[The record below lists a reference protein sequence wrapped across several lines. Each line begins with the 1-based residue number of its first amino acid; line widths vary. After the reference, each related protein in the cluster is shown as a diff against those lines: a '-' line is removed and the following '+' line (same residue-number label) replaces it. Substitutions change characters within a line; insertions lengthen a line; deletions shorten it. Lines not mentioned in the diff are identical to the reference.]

1 MKKIVG
7 IDQAFGG
14 GDVKGSV
21 GAQLSV
27 EGSDL
32 VADVSVKGR
41 IPLEKVL
48 GPVNKVIDNILDQ
61 VEKWIPGDQKAMA
74 EALKADAHAQLV
86 KLLSE
91 KVEE

>member
-7 IDQAFGG
+7 IDQEFGG

-21 GAQLSV
+21 GAQLSI

-32 VADVSVKGR
+32 VADVSLKGK

-48 GPVNKVIDNILDQ
+48 VPVNKVIDQIIDK
-61 VEKWIPGDQKAMA
+61 VEALIPGDQTALA
-74 EALKADAHAQLV
+74 AGLKADAHAQLV

-91 KVEE
+91 SVV